1 MPEKFKEFK
10 QICQGAKLE
19 KQKRKK
25 DWWHAVPRF
34 ISIYITWIL
43 VKTPITANIVTI
55 VGIIIGLTGLYLI
68 FLGGNF
74 TIILGFILI
83 YLYYITDEIDG
94 EIARYKKQTS
104 VKGIYYDEIGHL
116 LFQGS
121 LFLIFGFHLYNIT
134 SNNLYIILGFLSSFF
149 LLCIRAVRKICFV
162 ATSKSSVEKIENK
175 EHITPQEN
183 QSIKGGLKLFK
194 RIIINLINGFSHT
207 MLITTLFFI
216 GYLLYIYFELLWILE
231 LLLKTYVFFLLIVF
245 IAFTITKYRSIEK
258 DVISIYNSVNQ

>member
-19 KQKRKK
+19 KQKKKK
-25 DWWHAVPRF
+25 DWWHAAPRF

-43 VKTPITANIVTI
+43 VKTPITANFVTI

-68 FLGGNF
+68 FLGKTF
-74 TIILGFILI
+74 TIILGFFLL
-83 YLYYITDEIDG
+83 YVYYITDEIDG

-104 VKGIYYDEIGHL
+104 VQGIYYDEIGHL
-116 LFQGS
+116 IFQGS
-121 LFLIFGFHLYNIT
+121 LFFTFGFNLYNIT

-162 ATSKSSVEKIENK
+162 ATSKSSVKKIMNK

-183 QSIKGGLKLFK
+183 ESIKGGSKLFK
-194 RIIINLINGFSHT
+194 GIIINLINAFSHT
-207 MLITTLFFI
+207 MLITTVFFM
-216 GYLLYIYFELLWILE
+216 GYLLYIYFDLLWILK
-231 LLLKTYVFFLLIVF
+231 LLLKTYVIFMLIVF
-245 IAFTITKYRSIEK
+245 IIFTITKYRSIEK
-258 DVISIYNSVNQ
+258 DVLKIYNSIS